1 MQKDQQICDS
11 SRTDMSDFPKC
22 NGIRGLEYL
31 EWVSNIVSQ
40 LRKETFT
47 LPRPAGATLT
57 VGPVE
62 DSVYGDDPGTLN
74 GCGKFFL
81 PSPVKMQA
89 VGFVVGTPFPCEQ
102 LLVMTGEDK
111 AVYAFDGDELHLVAS
126 SLNELCSQGI
136 IYPASKSYYRGEAFK
151 DMTNEDW
158 DKVRQGPV
166 GQKLAQ
172 EHHKLVSSHK
182 SRLLANL
189 KISAEKKRCHQQH
202 GKILP
207 DNIFSQFGQ
216 KEGS

>member
-1 MQKDQQICDS
+1 M
-11 SRTDMSDFPKC
+11 
-22 NGIRGLEYL
+22 EYL

-111 AVYAFDGDELHLVAS
+111 AVYAFDGDELHL
-126 SLNELCSQGI
+126 
-136 IYPASKSYYRGEAFK
+136 
-151 DMTNEDW
+151 TNEDW

-189 KISAEKKRCHQQH
+189 KISAEKKR
-202 GKILP
+202 
-207 DNIFSQFGQ
+207 
-216 KEGS
+216 